1 MNKKPSIEAV
11 ALFTTMRRL
20 GLSLSSAESCTGGM
34 ASAAITDIAG
44 ASSFYNGGLIA
55 YSNTIKEK
63 MLGVPA
69 DILVRHG
76 AVSKETALA
85 MASGAALAFESD
97 CAFAITGIAGPDGAT
112 EDKPLGTVWFAYAI
126 AGTTLAERRCFTGER
141 SAVREAA
148 TAHALSRM
156 SVLAEEYSKQ

>member
-1 MNKKPSIEAV
+1 
-11 ALFTTMRRL
+11 
-20 GLSLSSAESCTGGM
+20 M

-63 MLGVPA
+63 ILGVPA

-76 AVSKETALA
+76 AVSEETALA
-85 MASGAALAFESD
+85 MASGAALAFGSD
-97 CAFAITGIAGPDGAT
+97 CAFAITGIAGPEGAT
-112 EDKPLGTVWFAYAI
+112 EDKPLGTVWFAYTV
-126 AGTTLAERRCFTGER
+126 AGTTMAEHIRFSGDR
-141 SAVREAA
+141 SDVREAA

-156 SVLAEEYSKQ
+156 SVLAMEYSRR